1 MTYLLPIVIATPFVV
16 FCLLGT
22 LWLSGVALSEK
33 AIVAITHA
41 GLFVS
46 TICLARLLPSFFTGG
61 TRFHSADWFRVGE
74 YHFSIE
80 LELSRLATFPS
91 LLAVLLLGLITHFS
105 SRYIHR
111 DRGFLRFFLMLNLFA
126 SGILTVFIGGALDV
140 MLVGWELVGI
150 SSVFLIAFFQERE
163 QPVAGALRAFIT
175 YRTCDIGL
183 LVAIVLMH
191 RFTGNASLEDI
202 SKLTSQ
208 QATLVACLLVLASLG
223 KSAQFPFSGWLP
235 KAMEGPTPSSAA
247 FYGALSIHAGAFL
260 LLKAR
265 HLLEMSPATCWGIV
279 IIGAATTLQATL
291 SSRAAADAKSA
302 LALGAQA
309 QVGLIFIE
317 IGLGWD
323 KLALWHLCAH
333 SVLRTLEF
341 LRAPSTL
348 HTYHSMH
355 AAAGGHI
362 PATGQFYNRFIPES
376 LRLMLY
382 RVALDHGWVDTVLYR
397 FILGSLIAVVNII
410 LTAEQRM
417 APIQEKGLQDD

>member
-46 TICLARLLPSFFTGG
+46 AICLLRLLPSFFIGG

-74 YHFSIE
+74 YHFSID
-80 LELSRLATFPS
+80 LDLSKLATFPS

-126 SGILTVFIGGALDV
+126 SGILTVFVGGALDV

-183 LVAIVLMH
+183 LVAIVLLH
-191 RFTGNASLEDI
+191 RITGNASLDDI
-202 SKLTSQ
+202 SRLTSQ
-208 QATLVACLLVLASLG
+208 QATLVASLLILASLG

-235 KAMEGPTPSSAA
+235 RAMEGPTPSSAA
-247 FYGALSIHAGAFL
+247 FYGALSLHAGAFL

-265 HLLEMSPATCWGIV
+265 HLLEMSPATCWAIV

-291 SSRAAADAKSA
+291 SSRAVADAKSA
-302 LALGAQA
+302 LAFGAQA

-333 SVLRTLEF
+333 SVLRTMQF

-348 HTYHSMH
+348 HAYHSMH

-362 PATGQFYNRFIPES
+362 PATGQFYDRFIPKS
-376 LRLMLY
+376 LRIKLY
-382 RVALDHGWVDTVLYR
+382 RVAFDHGWVDTVLVR
-397 FILGSLIAVVNII
+397 FILGPLVAVVNVF
-410 LTAEQRM
+410 LMAEQRM